1 MNLTSK
7 DISEDFPNS
16 GKTYLNNASVSL
28 MPLQSIEAMKDF
40 LISYNS
46 MGPDSID
53 SKSFVTEKLQNT
65 RKVIAKITNCQPE
78 EIILTQS
85 TTDGINIVANGL
97 SFEPNSNLIIRG
109 LSHEHHANFYPWL
122 RLQNKTKIKN
132 LSIDK
137 NGFFNFD
144 EFKTLLDNNTKLVA
158 LSHALYNTGSIL
170 PIEKI
175 GNMLENHTLFFIDSA
190 QTVGCIGNFDV
201 KKIKCDFMSFNGS
214 KWLCGPMGTGL
225 FYCNKKSQ
233 GLLEPMTIGGESAM
247 IYDDTKL
254 VAISHAL
261 YNTGSI
267 LPVEKIGNMLENNTL
282 FFIDSAQTIGCI
294 GNFDVT
300 KTKCDF
306 MSFNGSKWLCG
317 PMGTGLFYCNKKSH
331 ELLEPVTI
339 GGESAMIYDNT
350 NLAFKD
356 IPDKFQTGFRNYVGM
371 VGLES
376 SVNYLLKFGMEN
388 IREKDL
394 YLSNLLREELSKIKN
409 IILYGPETPEE
420 RTSIVSFNIDGY
432 DPQIIVEKLEKQNI
446 ILAVREI
453 LEQKI
458 IRASPHFFNTESEIF
473 RVIDAIK
480 NL

>member
-1 MNLTSK
+1 MNLASK
-7 DISEDFPNS
+7 DVSEDFHNS
-16 GKTYLNNASVSL
+16 DKIYLNNASVSL

-40 LISYNS
+40 QISYNS

-53 SKSFVTEKLQNT
+53 SQSFIAEKLQNV
-65 RKVIAKITNCQPE
+65 RKIIAKIINSQPE
-78 EIILTQS
+78 EVILTQS

-97 SFEPNSNLIIRG
+97 SFEKNSNIIIRG
-109 LSHEHHANFYPWL
+109 FSHEHHANFYPWL
-122 RLQNKTKIKN
+122 RLQKKTKIKN

-144 EFKTLLDNNTKLVA
+144 EFQTLLDR
-158 LSHALYNTGSIL
+158 
-170 PIEKI
+170 
-175 GNMLENHTLFFIDSA
+175 
-190 QTVGCIGNFDV
+190 
-201 KKIKCDFMSFNGS
+201 
-214 KWLCGPMGTGL
+214 
-225 FYCNKKSQ
+225 
-233 GLLEPMTIGGESAM
+233 
-247 IYDDTKL
+247 DTTL

-267 LPVEKIGNMLENNTL
+267 LPVEKIGNMLENNTS

-294 GNFDVT
+294 GNFDVK

-331 ELLEPVTI
+331 ELLDPITI
-339 GGESAMIYDNT
+339 GGESAMIYDKT

-356 IPDKFQTGFRNYVGM
+356 IPDKFQTGFRNYVGI

-376 SVNYLLKFGMEN
+376 SANYLLKFGMEN
-388 IREKDL
+388 IRKKNL
-394 YLSNLLREELSKIKN
+394 YLSNLLREELSKVKN
-409 IILYGPETPEE
+409 IILYGPENPEE
-420 RTSIVSFNIDGY
+420 RTSIVSFNIDGQN
-432 DPQIIVEKLEKQNI
+432 PQTIVEKLEKQNI
-446 ILAVREI
+446 VLAVREI

-458 IRASPHFFNTESEIF
+458 VRASPHFFNTESEILE
-473 RVIDAIK
+473 VIDAIK

>member
-1 MNLTSK
+1 MNLASK
-7 DISEDFPNS
+7 DISEDFHNS
-16 GKTYLNNASVSL
+16 GKIYLNNASVSL

-40 LISYNS
+40 QISYNS

-53 SKSFVTEKLQNT
+53 AQPFIAEKLQNV
-65 RKVIAKITNCQPE
+65 RKIIAKIINSQPE

-97 SFEPNSNLIIRG
+97 SFEKNSNIIIRG
-109 LSHEHHANFYPWL
+109 FSHEHHANFYPWL
-122 RLQNKTKIKN
+122 RLQKKTKIKN

-144 EFKTLLDNNTKLVA
+144 EFQTLLDN
-158 LSHALYNTGSIL
+158 
-170 PIEKI
+170 
-175 GNMLENHTLFFIDSA
+175 
-190 QTVGCIGNFDV
+190 
-201 KKIKCDFMSFNGS
+201 
-214 KWLCGPMGTGL
+214 
-225 FYCNKKSQ
+225 
-233 GLLEPMTIGGESAM
+233 
-247 IYDDTKL
+247 DTTL

-261 YNTGSI
+261 YNTGTV
-267 LPVEKIGNMLENNTL
+267 LPVEKIGNMLENNTS

-294 GNFDVT
+294 GNFDVK

-331 ELLEPVTI
+331 ELLDPITI
-339 GGESAMIYDNT
+339 GGESAMIYDKT

-356 IPDKFQTGFRNYVGM
+356 IPDKFQTGFRNYVGI

-376 SVNYLLKFGMEN
+376 SANYLLKFGMEN
-388 IREKDL
+388 IRKKNL

-409 IILYGPETPEE
+409 IILYGPENPKE
-420 RTSIVSFNIDGY
+420 RTSIVSFNIDGKN
-432 DPQIIVEKLEKQNI
+432 PQTIVEKLEKQNI
-446 ILAVREI
+446 VLAVREI
-453 LEQKI
+453 LDQKI
-458 IRASPHFFNTESEIF
+458 VRASPHFFNTESEILE
-473 RVIDAIK
+473 VIDAIK